1 MLDTSGGVCETRHEN
16 GNTVHRAAVCHLFV
30 CAKLGDS
37 AITTHGKL
45 QRALGDDAMSKQQAF
60 LWQNPC

>member
-30 CAKLGDS
+30 CVKLGDS

-45 QRALGDDAMSKQQAF
+45 QRALGDDAMSKEQAF